1 MAPILVLVL
10 VLAVLGTVSYLAHR
24 ARQQRRLAVFAFATR
39 FGLTYSRRDP
49 LGLLGLPFPLLSM
62 GERRGVENVV
72 SGDWKGVSATAAD
85 YWYATESTDGRGR
98 RSRSSRRFSILVV
111 ELPAYLPQVA
121 IEREDLGSRL
131 AGHLGFRD
139 VAFESESFN
148 RRFKVSAADR
158 EFAFKLVD
166 ARMIHF
172 LEWTGGRFAFE
183 VDGSTLLVHT
193 EQLRPE
199 ELVTLFGMG
208 RTFVDRVPR
217 LVWTQ
222 YGSGSGRSP
231 LTGERSPA

>member
-1 MAPILVLVL
+1 VPILVLVL
-10 VLAVLGTVSYLAHR
+10 VLAAFGTASYLTHR
-24 ARQQRRLAVFAFATR
+24 GRQERRLAVFAFATR
-39 FGLTYSRRDP
+39 YGLAYARRDP
-49 LGLLGLPFPLLSM
+49 FGLLGLPFRLLSM
-62 GERRGVENVV
+62 GEERGVENVV

-85 YWYATESTDGRGR
+85 YWYTTQTTDGRGR

-131 AGHLGFRD
+131 AGHLGFGD
-139 VAFESESFN
+139 VVFESESFN
-148 RRFKVSAADR
+148 RRFRVSATDR

-172 LEWTGGRFAFE
+172 LEWTGGRYAFE
-183 VDGSTLLVHT
+183 VEGSTLMVHT

-208 RTFVDRVPR
+208 QTFVDRVPR
-217 LVWTQ
+217 LVWTE
-222 YGSGSGRSP
+222 YGSGTGPSP